1 MPVFKELHGKL
12 AIGEFVSLL
21 SNMKM
26 LYKMQC
32 NSFMLLWFSYDLF
45 SHVYRKSLW
54 NIRSQQSV

>member
-1 MPVFKELHGKL
+1 MPVFEELHRKL
-12 AIGEFVSLL
+12 AISEFVSFL
-21 SNMKM
+21 SNKKM

-45 SHVYRKSLW
+45 CHVYHKSSW